1 MNPIVI
7 VDPQDTFRITKM
19 ARSALQ
25 KSHSRRLFYFPIIHN
40 QADMGALRDSVKQ
53 ASLKKLGRSAWNR
66 KIGLIDKLWTE
77 IEDSV
82 AQLATPLNRVRI
94 YQDGLPVSG
103 KEKNLVVELAKTGS
117 RNHALIL
124 RLMNAGATVMGTESL
139 KLLLQEYELAKR
151 DLGSARPLGLR
162 AADKEQRASLL
173 SRRDRFIAKRI
184 NDTLLPDE
192 VGMIFLGMFHC
203 LEPWLEK
210 DIEVIYPIS
219 RPVGEV

>member
-7 VDPQDTFRITKM
+7 VDPQHTFRITKM

-77 IEDSV
+77 IENSV
-82 AQLATPLNRVRI
+82 AQLAVPLNRVRI

-151 DLGSARPLGLR
+151 DLGSARPLRLR
-162 AADKEQRASLL
+162 ATDKEQRASLL

-184 NDTLLPDE
+184 NDTLLPGE
-192 VGMIFLGMFHC
+192 VGMIFLGMFHR
-203 LEPWLEK
+203 LGPWLEK